1 MENATDSITSI
12 HQNYD
17 AAFKEALSLY
27 KDKTL
32 DFLGLDLAPIA
43 ESLNVEHT
51 EVEVKKSYADLLFK
65 LADNTGLNL
74 EWEATISHDD
84 MLRFASYNVD
94 SRRTYKM
101 PFTTVIFTNKKPGVT
116 YIKDKTLSFTPTVIN
131 LGERDGD
138 KLLEEIKEKISKGE
152 SINEL
157 ELIYAPLYNS
167 SNKSVAQLLKEVM
180 QLAPKAANDKSEY
193 EKIIILSALLT
204 NKFISEVDFKRVW
217 EEIRMVLEEL
227 NLMKY
232 AKSRYVR
239 EEKEKIAIN
248 LLEQGLGIEI
258 IMKATGLTQE
268 EIEELKLTI

>member
-51 EVEVKKSYADLLFK
+51 EVEIKKSYADLLFK

-74 EWEATISHDD
+74 EWEAAISHDD

-116 YIKDKTLSFTPTVIN
+116 YIKDETLSFTPTVIN

-138 KLLEEIKEKISKGE
+138 KLLEEIEEKISKGE

-180 QLAPKAANDKSEY
+180 QLAPKAIVD
-193 EKIIILSALLT
+193 EKESQKIMLLSVLLT
-204 NKFISEVDFKRVW
+204 NKFVSADELEAIN
-217 EEIRMVLEEL
+217 MVLEEIKAFKL
-227 NLMKY
+227 AESKGRE
-232 AKSRYVR
+232 KGSR

-248 LLEQGLGIEI
+248 LLRKGFDLITISE
-258 IMKATGLTQE
+258 ATDLTQE
-268 EIEELKLTI
+268 EIEKLQSII